1 MRARSRHLLIAALVL
16 SGATARGTDDPDTEI
31 ARRRFAAGAH
41 LYEDGRYDEA
51 IAEFMAARAVKS
63 APAFDYNIA
72 RSYDRLERF
81 PAAVE
86 WYQRFLAHA
95 PEGPE
100 RTTAAERLVVLQERI
115 TAPVLT
121 PTVERVAGH
130 ERHHRY
136 PLALPATFA
145 AVGIAT
151 LVTGGALYG
160 VSAHRYDNLANEGC
174 GSTRLCDSSVYGSTR
189 NLERA
194 GVGLLIAGG
203 VLAAVDVGLWA
214 GWVAR

>member
-121 PTVERVAGH
+121 PHGRAGCGARATPPLPPCAAGH
-130 ERHHRY
+130 VRRRRHRDARHGRCAVRRERSSLRQPRQRRLRQHT
-136 PLALPATFA
+136 AL
-145 AVGIAT
+145 
-151 LVTGGALYG
+151 
-160 VSAHRYDNLANEGC
+160 
-174 GSTRLCDSSVYGSTR
+174 RL
-189 NLERA
+189 
-194 GVGLLIAGG
+194 VGLRQHA
-203 VLAAVDVGLWA
+203 
-214 GWVAR
+214 